1 MWFWEYRMDGQQEML
16 NKIKSKGPK
25 DYRNTHIQVSDSM
38 KTYAFSMLQCA
49 QWLINNKKT
58 SAEKIMN

>member
-1 MWFWEYRMDGQQEML
+1 MDGQQEML